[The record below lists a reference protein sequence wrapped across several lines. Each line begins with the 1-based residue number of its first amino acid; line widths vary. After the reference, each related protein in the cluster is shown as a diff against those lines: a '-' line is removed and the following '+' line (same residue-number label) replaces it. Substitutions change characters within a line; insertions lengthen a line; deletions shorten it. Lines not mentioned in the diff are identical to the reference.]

1 MGGFVVSWN
10 SRTGIV
16 LFSQIKVTQSE
27 EIPTTSPQEEIKF
40 IGKVDWVFK
49 LSMPSASIILD
60 RRNSKENSKKLP
72 MLQLPKPKLSGS
84 RDWLTNLFSPNKS
97 RSNSSISLENKY
109 VYSILLTLLFLEICT
124 IFFMKKT
131 NIILDP

>member
-60 RRNSKENSKKLP
+60 RRNSKENPMKRLP

-109 VYSILLTLLFLEICT
+109 VYSILLT
-124 IFFMKKT
+124 
-131 NIILDP
+131 

>member
-40 IGKVDWVFK
+40 IGKVAWVFK

-60 RRNSKENSKKLP
+60 RRNSKENPTKRLP

-109 VYSILLTLLFLEICT
+109 VYSILTVTLLFLEICT
-124 IFFMKKT
+124 IFFIKKKP
-131 NIILDP
+131 I